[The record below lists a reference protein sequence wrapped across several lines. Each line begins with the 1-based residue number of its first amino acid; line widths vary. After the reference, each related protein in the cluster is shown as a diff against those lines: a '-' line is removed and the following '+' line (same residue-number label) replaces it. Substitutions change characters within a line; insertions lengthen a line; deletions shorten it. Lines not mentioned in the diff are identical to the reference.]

1 MGVYAHNFHGYSMD
15 VTEEYR
21 KVKEDYYHIFDL
33 DEPDKEKTYNNL
45 IKIGVKPYWM
55 NNGSFVKGDITLL
68 YDGMSGKY
76 AKLIYII
83 NEENYANNEYEEEF
97 VLKDKINDMSAKLKL
112 REVYKNL
119 FNESDE
125 EKEIELIRFSHYH

>member
-1 MGVYAHNFHGYSMD
+1 
-15 VTEEYR
+15 
-21 KVKEDYYHIFDL
+21 
-33 DEPDKEKTYNNL
+33 
-45 IKIGVKPYWM
+45 
-55 NNGSFVKGDITLL
+55 
-68 YDGMSGKY
+68 MSGTY

-83 NEENYANNEYEEEF
+83 SEENYANNEYEESF